1 MRVTLQLPD
10 GRIITKNF
18 GHHGIMEIRNGQPT
32 VYMFPDNPPHLQI
45 YAYSLGLGRQR
56 FRAGFELEKNLPKLM
71 LATRRRQFLRVWDQ
85 KGRVFQVARID
96 AERMRYEQLVRF
108 TLPKFA
114 GRADEKSS
122 PHFWV
127 RDGKVIIR
135 GHGVK
140 KKGGVVGEIEY
151 AAIEQGL
158 AGRRIETNRSSIEY
172 RLRVRW
178 SPAGGACS
186 SLLSWRH

>member
-71 LATRRRQFLRVWDQ
+71 LATRR
-85 KGRVFQVARID
+85 A
-96 AERMRYEQLVRF
+96 
-108 TLPKFA
+108 A
-114 GRADEKSS
+114 GDSCACGTR
-122 PHFWV
+122 
-127 RDGKVIIR
+127 R
-135 GHGVK
+135 GWSF
-140 KKGGVVGEIEY
+140 
-151 AAIEQGL
+151 
-158 AGRRIETNRSSIEY
+158 RS
-172 RLRVRW
+172 R
-178 SPAGGACS
+178 G
-186 SLLSWRH
+186 